1 MTAEQPPTE
10 AAKAARL
17 IAGLEADVK
26 AARAAEQSE
35 RDRREAAE
43 ASRDQWIAIAQRQ
56 GVVLGKTQGLG
67 DPQLAI
73 DAAYAAESRTRRR
86 LEEHVSLV
94 LRRDQTIEGLVRLV
108 RMLPKLPAPPKKL
121 HPDVAMAVRW
131 ALSDR
136 TAIAI
141 TAAPQVALPASV
153 LAELDAV
160 AEEWEAVRRYSM
172 AKIEEE
178 SRRGI

>member
-1 MTAEQPPTE
+1 MSAPVET
-10 AAKAARL
+10 ARL
-17 IAGLEADVK
+17 IAQLEADVK
-26 AARAAEQSE
+26 AARDAERME

-43 ASRDQWIAIAQRQ
+43 ASRDQWIAIARGQ

-73 DAAYAAESRTRRR
+73 DAAYAAEARTRRR

-108 RMLPKLPAPPKKL
+108 RMLPKLPMSPKKL

-136 TAIAI
+136 TTI
-141 TAAPQVALPASV
+141 TAAPQVAVPASV

-160 AEEWEAVRRYSM
+160 ADEWDAVRRYSI
-172 AKIEEE
+172 AKVEEAR
-178 SRRGI
+178 RRGI